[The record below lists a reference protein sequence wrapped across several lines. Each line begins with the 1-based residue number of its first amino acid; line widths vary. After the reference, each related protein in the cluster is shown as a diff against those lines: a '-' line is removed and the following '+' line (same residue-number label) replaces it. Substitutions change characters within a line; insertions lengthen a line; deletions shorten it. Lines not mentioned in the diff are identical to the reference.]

1 VGIRLGSGKRWG
13 MIIRDIMTTNVVTI
27 PSSTSLADA
36 RRIIDAH
43 RIRRLPVVD
52 KGKLVGVVS
61 RDTLDRSGPS
71 KLTTFSMHELSY
83 LLSKVSVKDVMKRDV
98 VTVPPDATVEEAVT
112 MAQSRK
118 VGALIV
124 VEDGRVVGI
133 ATTNDIFYKIVNP
146 MLGIDQPG
154 IRFSVRKWRD
164 IADLQKILAV
174 MAQFSPEISTIYA
187 VKSPETGEN
196 DLIAHLTVGDSAGL
210 IEAVRKA
217 GFEVR
222 PRAR

>member
-1 VGIRLGSGKRWG
+1 
-13 MIIRDIMTTNVVTI
+13 MFIRDVMTTNVVTI

-36 RRIIDAH
+36 RRIMDAH

-61 RDTLDRSGPS
+61 RDTLDKAGPS

-83 LLSKVSVKDVMKRDV
+83 LLSKVTVKEVMKTDL
-98 VTVPPDATVEEAVT
+98 VTVPPDATVEESVT
-112 MAQSRK
+112 LAQSHR

-124 VEDGRVVGI
+124 LENGRVVGI

-154 IRFSVRKWRD
+154 IRFSVRKWQG
-164 IADLQKILAV
+164 IADLQKILEVIAR
-174 MAQFSPEISTIYA
+174 FNSEISTLYA
-187 VKSPETGEN
+187 MKSPDTGEN
-196 DLIAHLTVGDSAGL
+196 DLIAHLSVLDPVGL
-210 IEAVRKA
+210 IDALREN

-222 PRAR
+222 MRAR

>member
-1 VGIRLGSGKRWG
+1 
-13 MIIRDIMTTNVVTI
+13 MFIRDVMTTNVVMI

-36 RRIIDAH
+36 RRIMDAH

-61 RDTLDRSGPS
+61 RDTLDKAGPS

-83 LLSKVSVKDVMKRDV
+83 LLSKVTVKEVMKTDL
-98 VTVPPDATVEEAVT
+98 VTVPPDATVEESVT
-112 MAQSRK
+112 LAQSHR

-124 VEDGRVVGI
+124 LENGRVVGI

-154 IRFSVRKWRD
+154 IRFSVRKWQG
-164 IADLQKILAV
+164 IADLQKILEVIAR
-174 MAQFSPEISTIYA
+174 FNSEISTLYA
-187 VKSPETGEN
+187 MKSPDTGEN
-196 DLIAHLTVGDSAGL
+196 DLIAHLSVLDPVGL
-210 IEAVRKA
+210 IDALREN

-222 PRAR
+222 MRAR

>member
-1 VGIRLGSGKRWG
+1 
-13 MIIRDIMTTNVVTI
+13 MFIRDVMTTNVVTI

-36 RRIIDAH
+36 RRIMDAH

-61 RDTLDRSGPS
+61 RDTLDKAGPS

-83 LLSKVSVKDVMKRDV
+83 LLSKVTVKEVMKTDL
-98 VTVPPDATVEEAVT
+98 VTVPPEATVEESVT
-112 MAQSRK
+112 LAQSHR

-124 VEDGRVVGI
+124 LENGRVVGI

-154 IRFSVRKWRD
+154 IRFSVRKWQG
-164 IADLQKILAV
+164 IADLQKILEVIAR
-174 MAQFSPEISTIYA
+174 FNSEISTLYA
-187 VKSPETGEN
+187 MKSPDTGDN
-196 DLIAHLTVGDSAGL
+196 DLIAHLSVLDPVGL
-210 IEAVRKA
+210 IDALREN

-222 PRAR
+222 MRAR

>member
-1 VGIRLGSGKRWG
+1 
-13 MIIRDIMTTNVVTI
+13 MFIRDVMTTNVVTI

-36 RRIIDAH
+36 RRIMDAH

-52 KGKLVGVVS
+52 KGKMVGVVS
-61 RDTLDRSGPS
+61 RDTLDKAGPS

-83 LLSKVSVKDVMKRDV
+83 LLSKVTVKEVMKTDL
-98 VTVPPDATVEEAVT
+98 VTVPPDATVEESVT
-112 MAQSRK
+112 LAQSHR

-124 VEDGRVVGI
+124 LENGRVVGI

-154 IRFSVRKWRD
+154 IRFSVRKWQG
-164 IADLQKILAV
+164 IADLQKILEVIAR
-174 MAQFSPEISTIYA
+174 FNSEISTLYA
-187 VKSPETGEN
+187 MKSPDTGEN
-196 DLIAHLTVGDSAGL
+196 DLIAHLSVLDPVGL
-210 IEAVRKA
+210 IDALREN

-222 PRAR
+222 MRAR

>member
-1 VGIRLGSGKRWG
+1 
-13 MIIRDIMTTNVVTI
+13 MFIRDVMTTNVVTI

-36 RRIIDAH
+36 RRIMDAH

-61 RDTLDRSGPS
+61 RDTLDKAGPS

-83 LLSKVSVKDVMKRDV
+83 LLSKVTVKEVMKTDL
-98 VTVPPDATVEEAVT
+98 VTVPPDATVEESVT
-112 MAQSRK
+112 LAQSHR

-124 VEDGRVVGI
+124 LENGRVVGI

-154 IRFSVRKWRD
+154 IRLSIHKWD
-164 IADLQKILAV
+164 GIANLQKILGIFGQFDAQLV
-174 MAQFSPEISTIYA
+174 TFYLMAHPD
-187 VKSPETGEN
+187 TG
-196 DLIAHLTVGDSAGL
+196 DRDFITHLRVSDPIGL
-210 IEAVRKA
+210 MDELKKN
-217 GFEVR
+217 GFEVHE
-222 PRAR
+222 RAR